1 MSRQGSF
8 IHTEKLTV
16 FLTLH
21 HLRLLF
27 FMVIPPFLF
36 WYLNVMCSV
45 LIWDKITTDVN
56 AHTQHPSNW
65 SSLFIFIQDV
75 LFLLILTCPS
85 SLLHLLFPP
94 YLLLLLHF
102 FVVLPFQMH
111 YILLNFDVRTTL
123 TLVQCRTSTPL
134 NLSPSLELSIPSC
147 CMSSPRLYCNTMTTA
162 HTVKDSHTMQHNL
175 LFFIKPLI
183 LIARL
188 FHFIAIQSTSFFP
201 MFVWEIPQL
210 FTWTYT

>member
-1 MSRQGSF
+1 MHIHSIPVTEVHFSSSSRMCYSYSFLLVLLVFFIYSFPPISYYSF
-8 IHTEKLTV
+8 I
-16 FLTLH
+16 
-21 HLRLLF
+21 
-27 FMVIPPFLF
+27 
-36 WYLNVMCSV
+36 
-45 LIWDKITTDVN
+45 
-56 AHTQHPSNW
+56 
-65 SSLFIFIQDV
+65 SSWF
-75 LFLLILTCPS
+75 FLL
-85 SLLHLLFPP
+85 
-94 YLLLLLHF
+94 
-102 FVVLPFQMH
+102 MH

-134 NLSPSLELSIPSC
+134 NLSPSLELAIPSC

-201 MFVWEIPQL
+201 MFV
-210 FTWTYT
+210 